1 MSQGG
6 PLPFSSS
13 SSAARPALDPW
24 IRTRAPIA
32 SRALALLTET
42 PSRQAGT
49 FVILRLAQ
57 VPTMAIMPR
66 AMLEGQAMPADAL
79 YHGEAHQD
87 VCTVQRRHQTHNAV
101 LCHAEATRQDVL
113 PVRLQQSPID
123 SLVHP
128 MARSPVDS
136 LVHPMLRSPVDS
148 PCHPMPRSKN
158 AAAAGTRAIIT
169 RSNPR
174 VVIFMTTALS

>member
-1 MSQGG
+1 MKRGEEIAHPMSQGG

-57 VPTMAIMPR
+57 APTMAIMPR

-79 YHGEAHQD
+79 YHGEAHQG

-128 MARSPVDS
+128 M
-136 LVHPMLRSPVDS
+136 
-148 PCHPMPRSKN
+148 PRSKN

-174 VVIFMTTALS
+174 VVIF